1 MKKTLAIA
9 TLLLANCV
17 LFAQEKLEQ
26 TGKVSLGLQGFELSY
41 EHPFAKTFIWESSL
55 GAGVG
60 MNATNNGIEYNFN
73 IPNVAPFITT
83 GAKWMYNFDK
93 RVAKEKDTKNNA
105 ANYLG
110 LQTKFSFG
118 NDGSINFQNQALL
131 TDIHWGLQRNLGS
144 KFTINTN
151 IGLGYMHDFEN
162 TAGSISPILR
172 LKFGYR
178 IF

>member
-93 RVAKEKDTKNNA
+93 RVAKEKDIKTM
-105 ANYLG
+105 
-110 LQTKFSFG
+110 
-118 NDGSINFQNQALL
+118 LL
-131 TDIHWGLQRNLGS
+131 IT
-144 KFTINTN
+144 
-151 IGLGYMHDFEN
+151 
-162 TAGSISPILR
+162 
-172 LKFGYR
+172 
-178 IF
+178 